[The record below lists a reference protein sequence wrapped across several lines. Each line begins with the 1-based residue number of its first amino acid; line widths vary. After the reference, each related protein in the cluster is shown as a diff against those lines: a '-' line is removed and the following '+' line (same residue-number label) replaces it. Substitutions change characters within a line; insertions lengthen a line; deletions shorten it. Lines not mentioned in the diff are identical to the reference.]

1 DAAQRIDAPNDA
13 SCFHIHFSFS
23 VCPERWQNERRLHRH
38 NAKNVPVQEKQEN
51 SVNFVPVQYTKS

>member
-1 DAAQRIDAPNDA
+1 MYRQIRDMLQI
-13 SCFHIHFSFS
+13 IKT
-23 VCPERWQNERRLHRH
+23 ERWQNKRLLRRH